1 MEKREDTPQRIIRR
15 RYEEKH
21 SAERKE
27 NNKVWGT
34 SIPRDLAEE
43 IDKFLR
49 QNNISKVVLIYAGYE
64 ALKRKEVAE
73 NRV

>member
-27 NNKVWGT
+27 NTKVWGT

-43 IDKFLR
+43 IDEFLR
-49 QNNISKVVLIYAGYE
+49 QNNISKVVLICAGYE
-64 ALKRKEVAE
+64 ALKEKGGGGK
-73 NRV
+73 